1 MSDVY
6 DSIARDPFLQ
16 KAREEL
22 DTLNTEIAAL
32 TRLSVQTIEDKVRKD
47 ALISRWGTLH
57 SQYSGAIRTILN
69 GATA

>member
-1 MSDVY
+1 MSTIY
-6 DSIARDPFLQ
+6 DSIAADPFLQ

-22 DTLNTEIAAL
+22 DALNTQIAAI
-32 TRLSVQTIEDKVRKD
+32 TRLNVQTIEDKVRKD